1 MIAFICLFLPA
12 VLGVAIY
19 EHLRKQKLCRRQWL
33 YRYCTN
39 AVFINMICFAVK
51 RFLLGTGGDAF
62 TGISGDA
69 TPATAVNYL
78 IMAIPV
84 SIVLAFLQVLWGK
97 HTKITIEDDS
107 NEEKDS

>member
-12 VLGVAIY
+12 VLGVWAY
-19 EHLRKQKLCRRQWL
+19 EHLRKAQLCRRQWL
-33 YRYCTN
+33 YRYCFN

-51 RFLLGTGGDAF
+51 RFLLGTGGDSFA
-62 TGISGDA
+62 GIGGDA

-84 SIVLAFLQVLWGK
+84 AAVLAFLQVLWGK
-97 HTKITIEDDS
+97 HAKVTH
-107 NEEKDS
+107 EENADEENA

>member
-19 EHLRKQKLCRRQWL
+19 EHLKKAKLCRRQWL
-33 YRYCTN
+33 YRYCFN

-78 IMAIPV
+78 IMAIPT
-84 SIVLAFLQVLWGK
+84 SAVLAFLQVLWGK
-97 HTKITIEDDS
+97 HAKVTH
-107 NEEKDS
+107 EENADEENA